1 VKQSAERIR
10 TTHTGSL
17 PRPAALT
24 DLDDAGQ
31 VKSAVEQLVR
41 RQLDT
46 GIDIVN
52 DGEASKLSYA
62 TYVTERISGFGAER
76 PLSRRP
82 RGVDEFPEFFASRL
96 PRSVITAT
104 PVCAGPVAYLG
115 TERVEADIANLR
127 SAAGDRA
134 TFMTAASPGVIELW
148 MPNDFYPSTEEY
160 VFALADAMK
169 TEYDAIHAAGITI
182 QLDCPDIPGVWNNNP
197 DLTMEEFRAEVAMR
211 LAAIDHAIRD
221 IPGEAVRLH
230 ICWGNYQGPHNH
242 DVPLAAFLDLV
253 LAAKP
258 HGISFEAANPR
269 HEHEWAVFA
278 DVELPDGTV
287 LLPGVVDSTSSF
299 VEHPELI
306 AQRILRFADLAGP
319 GNVIASSDCG
329 FATVAGL
336 DLVDPKIAWAK
347 LAAMREG
354 AGIAA
359 GRAGAVRLAG

>member
-1 VKQSAERIR
+1 MKQREGGFR
-10 TTHTGSL
+10 TTHAGSL
-17 PRPAALT
+17 PRPAALS
-24 DLDDAGQ
+24 DIEDAGQ
-31 VKSAVEQLVR
+31 VRDAVGELMRLQVAA
-41 RQLDT
+41 

-62 TYVTERISGFGAER
+62 TYVTGRLSGFGGER
-76 PLSRRP
+76 PLRHRP
-82 RGVDEFPEFFASRL
+82 RGVDEFPGFFASRL

-104 PVCAGPVAYLG
+104 PECQGPVAYQG

-127 SAAGDRA
+127 AAAGGRPA
-134 TFMTAASPGVIELW
+134 FLTAASPGVVELW
-148 MPNDFYPSTEEY
+148 MPNAYYPGTEEY
-160 VFALADAMK
+160 VFAIADAMK

-197 DLTMEEFRAEVAMR
+197 GLTVEEFRAEVAMR

-253 LAAKP
+253 LESRP

-269 HEHEWAVFA
+269 HEHEWAVFEDLA
-278 DVELPDGTV
+278 LPDGKV
-287 LLPGVVDSTSSF
+287 LIPGVIDSTSSF
-299 VEHPELI
+299 IEHPELV
-306 AQRILRFADLAGP
+306 AQRIGRFAAAAGAE
-319 GNVIASSDCG
+319 NVIAGADCG

-336 DLVDPKIAWAK
+336 DLVDPAIAWAK
-347 LAAMREG
+347 LAALSEG
-354 AGIAA
+354 AAIAS
-359 GRAGAVRLAG
+359 GLVK